1 MTLALSSMFVFWQ
14 KVASPQESLLQL
26 RVSAGRAA
34 AVASALVAALTE
46 VLLPPVRGGGLLG
59 GGGGGGGVASVVAAL
74 AVRGVGVL
82 LGAAGPGHR
91 GLVGGGLACGRL
103 RRDQPAAAGAPV

>member
-59 GGGGGGGVASVVAAL
+59 GGGGGGVASVVAAL

>member
-1 MTLALSSMFVFWQ
+1 MFVFWQ

-59 GGGGGGGVASVVAAL
+59 GGGGVASVVAAL

-103 RRDQPAAAGAPV
+103 RRDQSAAAGAPV

>member
-1 MTLALSSMFVFWQ
+1 MFVFWQ

-26 RVSAGRAA
+26 RVSACRAA
-34 AVASALVAALTE
+34 AVASALVAAITE
-46 VLLPPVRGGGLLG
+46 VFLPPVHGRGLL

-103 RRDQPAAAGAPV
+103 RRDQSAAAGAPV

>member
-1 MTLALSSMFVFWQ
+1 MFVFWQ

-26 RVSAGRAA
+26 RVSACRAA

-46 VLLPPVRGGGLLG
+46 VFLPPVRGGGLL
-59 GGGGGGGVASVVAAL
+59 GGGGGVASVVAAL

-103 RRDQPAAAGAPV
+103 RRDQSAAAGAPV

>member
-1 MTLALSSMFVFWQ
+1 MFVFWQ

-34 AVASALVAALTE
+34 AVASALVAAITE
-46 VLLPPVRGGGLLG
+46 VLLPPVHGGGLL

-103 RRDQPAAAGAPV
+103 RRDQSAAAGAPV

>member
-1 MTLALSSMFVFWQ
+1 MFVFWQ

-46 VLLPPVRGGGLLG
+46 VFLPPVRGGGLL

-103 RRDQPAAAGAPV
+103 RRDQSAAAGAPV

>member
-1 MTLALSSMFVFWQ
+1 MFVFWQ

-59 GGGGGGGVASVVAAL
+59 GGGGGGVASVVAAL

-103 RRDQPAAAGAPV
+103 RRDQSAAAGAPV

>member
-34 AVASALVAALTE
+34 AVASALVAAITE
-46 VLLPPVRGGGLLG
+46 VFLPPVRGGGLL
-59 GGGGGGGVASVVAAL
+59 GGGGGVASVVAAL

-103 RRDQPAAAGAPV
+103 RRDQSAAAGAPV

>member
-1 MTLALSSMFVFWQ
+1 MFVFWQ

-34 AVASALVAALTE
+34 AVASALVAAITE
-46 VLLPPVRGGGLLG
+46 VFLPPVHGGGLL
-59 GGGGGGGVASVVAAL
+59 GGGGGVASVVAAL

-103 RRDQPAAAGAPV
+103 RRDQSAAAGAPV

>member
-34 AVASALVAALTE
+34 AVASALVAAITE
-46 VLLPPVRGGGLLG
+46 VLLPPVHGGGLL
-59 GGGGGGGVASVVAAL
+59 GGGGGVASVVAAL

-103 RRDQPAAAGAPV
+103 RRDQSAAAGAPV

>member
-46 VLLPPVRGGGLLG
+46 VLLPPVRGRGLLC
-59 GGGGGGGVASVVAAL
+59 GGGVASVVAAL

-103 RRDQPAAAGAPV
+103 RRDQSAAAGAPV

>member
-1 MTLALSSMFVFWQ
+1 MFVFWQ

-34 AVASALVAALTE
+34 AVASALVAAITE
-46 VLLPPVRGGGLLG
+46 VFLPPVHGRGLL

-103 RRDQPAAAGAPV
+103 RRDQSAAAGAPV

>member
-26 RVSAGRAA
+26 RVSACRAA
-34 AVASALVAALTE
+34 AVASALVAAITE
-46 VLLPPVRGGGLLG
+46 VLLPPVRGGGLL
-59 GGGGGGGVASVVAAL
+59 GGGGGGVASVVAAL

-103 RRDQPAAAGAPV
+103 RRDQSAAAGAPV

>member
-34 AVASALVAALTE
+34 AVASALVAAITE
-46 VLLPPVRGGGLLG
+46 VLLPPVRGGGLL
-59 GGGGGGGVASVVAAL
+59 GGGGGGVASVVAAL

-103 RRDQPAAAGAPV
+103 RRDQSAAAGAPV

>member
-46 VLLPPVRGGGLLG
+46 VFLPPVHGGGLL
-59 GGGGGGGVASVVAAL
+59 GGGGGVASVVAAL
-74 AVRGVGVL
+74 AVCGVGVL

-103 RRDQPAAAGAPV
+103 RRDQSAAAGAPV

>member
-34 AVASALVAALTE
+34 AVASALVAAITE
-46 VLLPPVRGGGLLG
+46 VLLPPVRCGGLL
-59 GGGGGGGVASVVAAL
+59 GGGGGVASVVAAL

-103 RRDQPAAAGAPV
+103 RRDQSAAAGAPV

>member
-1 MTLALSSMFVFWQ
+1 MFVFWQ

-26 RVSAGRAA
+26 RVSACRAA
-34 AVASALVAALTE
+34 AVASALVAAITE
-46 VLLPPVRGGGLLG
+46 VFLPPVRGGGLLG

-103 RRDQPAAAGAPV
+103 RRDQSAAAGAPV

>member
-1 MTLALSSMFVFWQ
+1 MFVFWQ

-34 AVASALVAALTE
+34 AVASALVAAITE
-46 VLLPPVRGGGLLG
+46 VFLPPVRGRGLL

-103 RRDQPAAAGAPV
+103 RRDQSAAAGAPV

>member
-34 AVASALVAALTE
+34 AVASALVAAITE
-46 VLLPPVRGGGLLG
+46 VLLPPVRGGGLL
-59 GGGGGGGVASVVAAL
+59 GGGGGVASVVAAL

-103 RRDQPAAAGAPV
+103 RRDQSAAAGAPV

>member
-1 MTLALSSMFVFWQ
+1 MFVFWQ

-26 RVSAGRAA
+26 RVSACRAA

-46 VLLPPVRGGGLLG
+46 VFLPPVRGGGLL
-59 GGGGGGGVASVVAAL
+59 GGGGGVASVVAAL

>member
-1 MTLALSSMFVFWQ
+1 MFVFWQ

-34 AVASALVAALTE
+34 AVASALVAAITE
-46 VLLPPVRGGGLLG
+46 VLLPPVRGGGLL
-59 GGGGGGGVASVVAAL
+59 GGGGVASVVAAL

-103 RRDQPAAAGAPV
+103 RRDQSAAAGAPV

>member
-46 VLLPPVRGGGLLG
+46 VLLPPVRGCGLL
-59 GGGGGGGVASVVAAL
+59 GGGGGGVASVVAAL

>member
-59 GGGGGGGVASVVAAL
+59 GGGGGGVASVVAAL

-103 RRDQPAAAGAPV
+103 RRDQSAAAGAPV

>member
-1 MTLALSSMFVFWQ
+1 MFVFWQ

-26 RVSAGRAA
+26 RVSACRAA

-46 VLLPPVRGGGLLG
+46 VLLPPVRGGGLL

-103 RRDQPAAAGAPV
+103 RRDQSAAAGAPV

>member
-1 MTLALSSMFVFWQ
+1 MFVFWQ

-26 RVSAGRAA
+26 RVSACRAA

-46 VLLPPVRGGGLLG
+46 VLLPPVRGRGLL

-103 RRDQPAAAGAPV
+103 RRDQSAAAGAPV

>member
-1 MTLALSSMFVFWQ
+1 MFVFWQ

-34 AVASALVAALTE
+34 AVASALVAAITE
-46 VLLPPVRGGGLLG
+46 VLLPPVHGGGLL
-59 GGGGGGGVASVVAAL
+59 GGGGGVASVVAAL

-103 RRDQPAAAGAPV
+103 RRDQSAAAGAPV

>member
-26 RVSAGRAA
+26 RVSACRAA

-46 VLLPPVRGGGLLG
+46 VFLPPVRGGGLL
-59 GGGGGGGVASVVAAL
+59 GGGGGVASVVAAL

-103 RRDQPAAAGAPV
+103 RRDQSAAAGAPV

>member
-59 GGGGGGGVASVVAAL
+59 GGGGVASVVAAL

-103 RRDQPAAAGAPV
+103 RRDQSAAAGAPV

>member
-14 KVASPQESLLQL
+14 KVAGPQESLLQL

-34 AVASALVAALTE
+34 VASALVPALTE
-46 VLLPPVRGGGLLG
+46 VLLPPVRGRGLL
-59 GGGGGGGVASVVAAL
+59 GGGGGVASVVAAL

-82 LGAAGPGHR
+82 LGAAGPRHR

-103 RRDQPAAAGAPV
+103 RRDQSAAAGAPV

>member
-1 MTLALSSMFVFWQ
+1 MFVFWQ

-26 RVSAGRAA
+26 RVSACRAA
-34 AVASALVAALTE
+34 AVASALVAAITE
-46 VLLPPVRGGGLLG
+46 VFLPPVHGGGLL
-59 GGGGGGGVASVVAAL
+59 GGGGGVASVVAAL

-103 RRDQPAAAGAPV
+103 RRDQSAAAGAPV

>member
-1 MTLALSSMFVFWQ
+1 MFVFWQ

-46 VLLPPVRGGGLLG
+46 VFLPPVRGGGLL
-59 GGGGGGGVASVVAAL
+59 GGGGGVASVVAAL

-103 RRDQPAAAGAPV
+103 RRDQSAAAGAPV

>member
-26 RVSAGRAA
+26 RVSACRAA
-34 AVASALVAALTE
+34 AVASALVAAITE
-46 VLLPPVRGGGLLG
+46 VFLPPVHGGGLL
-59 GGGGGGGVASVVAAL
+59 GGGGGVASVVAAL

-103 RRDQPAAAGAPV
+103 RRDQSAAAGAPV

>member
-1 MTLALSSMFVFWQ
+1 MFVFWQ

-34 AVASALVAALTE
+34 AVASALVAAITE
-46 VLLPPVRGGGLLG
+46 VLLPPVRGGGLL

-103 RRDQPAAAGAPV
+103 RRDQSAAAGAPV

>member
-46 VLLPPVRGGGLLG
+46 VFLPPVRGRGLL
-59 GGGGGGGVASVVAAL
+59 GGGGGVASVVAAL

-103 RRDQPAAAGAPV
+103 RRDQSAAAGAPV